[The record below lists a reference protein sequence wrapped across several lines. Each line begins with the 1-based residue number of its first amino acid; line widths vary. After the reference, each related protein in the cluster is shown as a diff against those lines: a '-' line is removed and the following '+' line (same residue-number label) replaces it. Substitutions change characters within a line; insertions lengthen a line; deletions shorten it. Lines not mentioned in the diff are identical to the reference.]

1 MPRRCHRNALYD
13 AAWNTGYFFNYF
25 NDAIKAFAPRPILI
39 TEFRGSGTVAEQ
51 VKFIKTVVPWL
62 NNQTAIAKYAIFGA
76 FDGPAAAGN
85 MITGGK
91 LNEVGIAYRDA
102 K

>member
-1 MPRRCHRNALYD
+1 MCALCD
-13 AAWNTGYFFNYF
+13 CAV
-25 NDAIKAFAPRPILI
+25 IR
-39 TEFRGSGTVAEQ
+39 
-51 VKFIKTVVPWL
+51 
-62 NNQTAIAKYAIFGA
+62 NNQTAIEKYAIFGA

-85 MITGGK
+85 MITSGK

>member
-1 MPRRCHRNALYD
+1 MLMGVSCECVLLR
-13 AAWNTGYFFNYF
+13 
-25 NDAIKAFAPRPILI
+25 
-39 TEFRGSGTVAEQ
+39 
-51 VKFIKTVVPWL
+51 